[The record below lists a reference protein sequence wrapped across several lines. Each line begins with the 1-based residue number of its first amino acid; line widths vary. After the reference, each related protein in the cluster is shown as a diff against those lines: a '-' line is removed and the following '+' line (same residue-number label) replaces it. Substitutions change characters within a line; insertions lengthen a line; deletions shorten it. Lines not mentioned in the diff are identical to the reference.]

1 MKILGIEHIGIA
13 VKDLKKRAPFW
24 EHILGLSHQR
34 NENVAEQGVST
45 TIYDTNNS
53 KVELLQP
60 TNEGSPVEKFIANRG
75 EGLHHLCFEV
85 DDIELAVTEL
95 KNAGIEL
102 INETPRVG
110 VEGYRVVFVHPKS
123 TGGVLVELAEKSR

>member
-95 KNAGIEL
+95 KDAGIEL